1 MSATINT
8 LGPNSRQ
15 IVVDREMSSDNIIN
29 AINTALTTL
38 GWTLIDTVTS
48 GPRNCIVKKVYSA
61 LNNDSA
67 QTPTTKYM
75 ILRFD
80 SQKQLWN
87 VTAAEYWN
95 VTNHTATNETFH
107 NNYVFPLSLQHSNNV
122 IYVWASARYAAFA
135 TAVRSELGP
144 WQGVFEFER
153 EAPEDIAGQNAP
165 CFGWTSALTIGQY
178 YGSNYAS
185 SQTSPRPHTFWVPRT
200 IDGYTGWGACQQF
213 IINTAFGVFPPS
225 SSQCTYGTTTGYPN
239 HLGMLGAFGTNSS
252 YAWDTGKKVVS
263 SLKLAGAT
271 KTYNTGRIYGLK
283 VAPNFGAVLDS
294 VALPIDSNG
303 FFALNGT
310 VSNHYILPISGG
322 SFQDLAIGSS
332 RLSETLYNHGVSHTI
347 NSAVIIDARYIYC
360 TTTSSGIWK
369 LDLDTA
375 SWNQMPGTS
384 STTYHDIVYDGG
396 VYLYT
401 SSAAGVTRI
410 YIEDDSTVVL
420 SVGGGSLTLA
430 LDDNYLYA
438 ARLTESTTPSL
449 DIIDLTNFTVAR
461 TYTSSATMPTVCHFY
476 NMVVDYKGGVLATM
490 LRGTSTTSSGAATI
504 KSLRVD
510 GATATASIS
519 SHSYTTS
526 MYARPAPCLYDYS
539 ADVYWS
545 VTVGFGL
552 SSDANPGSSYAYI
565 RSYTSPDMNMT
576 YGSTTANN
584 TGVVF
589 PVANVGNVCYAP
601 FAGYNVAGRGSGGV
615 WGTIATQPHFT
626 GPWFSSVRDGNSVAA
641 VTLSE
646 SAVNIGGSAQ
656 LRKLNITDGVALYT
670 LHTTG
675 TVARVGGQA
684 SGFSNAGQPTARIL
698 IKA

>member
-225 SSQCTYGTTTGYPN
+225 SSQCTYGTTSGYPN
-239 HLGMLGAFGTNSS
+239 NLGMLGAFGTNSS

-303 FFALNGT
+303 FFATNGT

-322 SFQDLAIGSS
+322 CFQDWLVGSN
-332 RLSETLYNHGVSHTI
+332 RLTETTLNHGVSYAIRH
-347 NSAVIIDARYIYC
+347 AVILDARYIYC
-360 TTTSSGIWK
+360 TTQDNGIWK

-375 SWNQMPGTS
+375 SWSQLLGTAG
-384 STTYHDIVYDGG
+384 TTYHDIVYDGG

-401 SSAAGVTRI
+401 SSAVGVTRI
-410 YIEDDSTVVL
+410 YIEDDSMVVL
-420 SVGGGSLTLA
+420 STTGGSYTLA

-438 ARLTESTTPSL
+438 ARLTASTTPAM
-449 DIIDLTNFTVAR
+449 DIINLADFTVAR
-461 TYTSSATMPTVCHFY
+461 TYTSSWTSTGISVFC
-476 NMVVDYKGGVLATM
+476 NMVVDYKGGVCATS
-490 LRGTSTTSSGAATI
+490 RSTPSGASQI
-504 KSLRVD
+504 KSFRID
-510 GATATASIS
+510 GDTATASIAAHVFNTDSLS
-519 SHSYTTS
+519 SESGAWPGPS
-526 MYARPAPCLYDYS
+526 MYDFSTDSYYS
-539 ADVYWS
+539 TIGCSYYTYNA
-545 VTVGFGL
+545 G
-552 SSDANPGSSYAYI
+552 NPGTYIYI
-565 RSYTSPDMNMT
+565 RVFSSPSMNLT
-576 YGSTTANN
+576 FSDRTGPNKGTPSSNSGTA
-584 TGVVF
+584 
-589 PVANVGNVCYAP
+589 AYAP
-601 FAGYNVAGRGSGGV
+601 FLGYYVAGNTNANNS
-615 WGTIATQPHFT
+615 TPQLATQHFT
-626 GPWFSSVRDGNSVAA
+626 GPLFSRVADGSSTPVDHGTPALRDV
-641 VTLSE
+641 
-646 SAVNIGGSAQ
+646 GGVQ
-656 LRKLNITDGVALYT
+656 YHKKVNITDGVALYS
-670 LHTTG
+670 LNTTG
-675 TVARVGGQA
+675 STVRIGGQA